1 MLHACCPA
9 FWLWPVYCDRP
20 RRPTRKTDS
29 HGIQD
34 TKMNMPDRPAQ
45 PLAALISK
53 GLYPGHGRA
62 GATDVLQGIADG
74 PAFAV
79 ARGIVRKPHTVQLH
93 VLALHGSLYY
103 FTGSGQVEGIAP
115 LQDALERAFTEDAQV
130 QVTVVDHAMAVVFT
144 PDDFT
149 GRGARKL
156 DHIEVGRAEA
166 LRPCC
171 PHDVAGRPGQGRQ
184 PVAQDRRMVW
194 SAFCGHR
201 ASTGE
206 APRPA

>member
-1 MLHACCPA
+1 
-9 FWLWPVYCDRP
+9 
-20 RRPTRKTDS
+20 
-29 HGIQD
+29 
-34 TKMNMPDRPAQ
+34 MPDRPR
-45 PLAALISK
+45 
-53 GLYPGHGRA
+53 PGPGSVRPHRTVPSHGRA
-62 GATDVLQGIADG
+62 GATDILQSIADG
-74 PAFAV
+74 PTLAV
-79 ARGIVRKPHTVQLH
+79 ARSIVRQKHPVEFQ
-93 VLALHGSLYY
+93 VLSLCSVCHH
-103 FTGSGQVEGIAP
+103 FVSSGRIEGIAP
-115 LQDALERAFTEDAQV
+115 LQDTLERAFTEDAQV

-149 GRGARKL
+149 GRGARNL

-194 SAFCGHR
+194 SAFCGHS